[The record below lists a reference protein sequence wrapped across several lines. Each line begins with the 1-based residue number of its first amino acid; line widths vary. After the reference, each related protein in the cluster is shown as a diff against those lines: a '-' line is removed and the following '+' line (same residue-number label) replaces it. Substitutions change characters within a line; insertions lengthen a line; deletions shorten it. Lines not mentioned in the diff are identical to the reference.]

1 MALKYNREIMAQLNL
16 GAQDSNPKHLN
27 NVLEDL
33 GPLFHSFEL
42 FGVSNQQLPAFVT
55 NQKAKEP
62 IIRAYIQY
70 AIAKS
75 RTSIA
80 DPVTFTELFCADGY
94 YAMVARLLGASQSCG
109 IDNGK
114 DGLFE
119 PAPRIPSRLGL
130 DQVDFLRMEAN
141 DIDHLPPVDIVANL
155 GGLYHVSNPREILE
169 KSYRMARRYLIIQSV
184 VSMVNDDDDYFE
196 EPAPG
201 WTWGCRFSRSSFLKM
216 IGELKYDVVDTHFNE
231 LEGNDRAEDRGSV
244 YLLVRKPFV

>member
-80 DPVTFTELFCADGY
+80 DPVTFTELFCADRY

-130 DQVDFLRMEAN
+130 DQVDFLRMEACAEAAS
-141 DIDHLPPVDIVANL
+141 LNL
-155 GGLYHVSNPREILE
+155 
-169 KSYRMARRYLIIQSV
+169 
-184 VSMVNDDDDYFE
+184 
-196 EPAPG
+196 
-201 WTWGCRFSRSSFLKM
+201 RSQ
-216 IGELKYDVVDTHFNE
+216 
-231 LEGNDRAEDRGSV
+231 R
-244 YLLVRKPFV
+244 